1 MTCSASP
8 ADPANAFGGLRAR
21 PAGTGVAFPS
31 TVALPLLSLAL
42 LLAGAT
48 QPAPSV
54 TDAQAA
60 LVRARGDAARLTAS
74 RQAVQAQLDEL
85 GAAIAEKKRA
95 LPAGSEPGAEL
106 TGLLQNSTRLAAQL
120 AELERQVADA
130 AVQTREAA
138 DGLAQSCDRE
148 LGGLQSQWAA
158 APAAERT
165 ALEGRIAEVGK
176 SCNGRSLGQADRPA
190 GGASVPAS
198 TLGAAA
204 TDDPR
209 SLQQKAD
216 FLHDR
221 EDLLRRRIAQ
231 MSQRIDALERERSLA
246 RRVSEFV
253 KEQDLFDENDTRIT
267 ASRTELTAAP
277 APQANQGGV
286 GGGSFA
292 AQTPS
297 AANNGASDTASRG
310 GGAGTTPTTGT
321 GNVSGG
327 AGGSQTTNSASPAGL
342 GSVAAP
348 ADAPSGTEGS
358 QGSRQTYVGARPE
371 ELRVG
376 DDAAGDNDSLEGLQ
390 AQRSALEQE
399 AQKLH
404 EAASALERSA
414 TERR

>member
-1 MTCSASP
+1 MAWSHFQPTSS
-8 ADPANAFGGLRAR
+8 NAFEGLWAWQ
-21 PAGTGVAFPS
+21 AGTWVAFLPIVAFPLL
-31 TVALPLLSLAL
+31 TVVLLLS
-42 LLAGAT
+42 GAA
-48 QPAPSV
+48 QSAPSV
-54 TDAQAA
+54 GDAQAA
-60 LVRARGDAARLTAS
+60 LAQAQADAARLTAS

-85 GAAIAEKKRA
+85 GATIAEKKKA
-95 LPAGSEPGAEL
+95 LPAGAEPGAEL
-106 TGLLQNSTRLAAQL
+106 TRLLQDSTRLAAQL

-130 AVQTREAA
+130 ATRTREAA
-138 DGLAQSCDRE
+138 DGLTQSCDRE
-148 LGGLQSQWAA
+148 LGGLQSRWAA
-158 APAAERT
+158 APAGERM

-176 SCNGRSLGQADRPA
+176 SCNGRSLGQADRPV
-190 GGASVPAS
+190 GGSSVPAS
-198 TLGAAA
+198 ALGASA
-204 TDDPR
+204 TDDPQ

-221 EDLLRRRIAQ
+221 EDVLRRRIAQ
-231 MSQRIDALERERSLA
+231 MSQRIGALERERSLA

-277 APQANQGGV
+277 GPQSNQAGGAASVFAPQ
-286 GGGSFA
+286 S
-292 AQTPS
+292 PS
-297 AANNGASDTASRG
+297 AGNNGASDTASRG

-327 AGGSQTTNSASPAGL
+327 AGGQNGAAPTGL

-348 ADAPSGTEGS
+348 ADAPSGSEGS

-371 ELRVG
+371 ELRTG

-390 AQRSALEQE
+390 AERTALEQE

-404 EAASALERSA
+404 QAATALEHTA